1 MCTSFW
7 RSAACTRC
15 HACSTWWTTQ
25 RQVQYRT
32 DQLFGRVDKQNLK
45 LDSDADSNRLVGFGK
60 GPLLRAVGMH
70 AAARRALPG
79 RLSAA
84 THCEF
89 AAGDSG
95 GRKDARAS
103 RRDTGRDAGAAA
115 PRAAVTT
122 PLPGHTD
129 KAEEG
134 WAGRWQLRRVRHR
147 PRRGLRRRA
156 QQ

>member
-1 MCTSFW
+1 MRVPLGGRRSDRYSIARTS
-7 RSAACTRC
+7 
-15 HACSTWWTTQ
+15 CS
-25 RQVQYRT
+25 
-32 DQLFGRVDKQNLK
+32 GRVDKQNLK
-45 LDSDADSNRLVGFGK
+45 LDSDADGNRLVGFGK

-70 AAARRALPG
+70 AAASRAPSG
-79 RLSAA
+79 QLSAA

-89 AAGDSG
+89 AAGGDSG
-95 GRKDARAS
+95 GREDARAS
-103 RRDTGRDAGAAA
+103 RDTGRDAGAAA